1 MQYIPGSSDFEN
13 NSGKGP
19 SFPVPEE
26 IKGWSWGA
34 FLLNW
39 IWSIGNNTYIG
50 LLALVPYLGF
60 IMVIILG
67 IKGNEWA
74 WQNRRWESI
83 EHFKNTQRV
92 WTNVGVVLLII
103 EVFII
108 VAVVVIGGLVAIS
121 GS

>member
-1 MQYIPGSSDFEN
+1 MLYVPGASNLEN

-26 IKGWSWGA
+26 IKGWNWGA

-39 IWSIGNNTYIG
+39 IWAIGNNTYIG

-74 WQNRRWESI
+74 WLNRRWDSI
-83 EHFKNTQRV
+83 EHFKSTQRV
-92 WTNVGVVLLII
+92 WTNVGLVLLII

-108 VAVVVIGGLVAIS
+108 VAIVVIGGLVAIS
-121 GS
+121 ES